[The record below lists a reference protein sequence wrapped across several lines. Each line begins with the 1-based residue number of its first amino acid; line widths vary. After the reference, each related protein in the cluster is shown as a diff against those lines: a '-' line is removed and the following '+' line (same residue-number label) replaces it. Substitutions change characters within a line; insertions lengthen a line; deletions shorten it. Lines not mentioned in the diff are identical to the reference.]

1 MEEYEGKQRN
11 QLSKVIGRSESKDVQ
26 PQIFADNR
34 PQTVSQAKFI
44 DSIQKKHL
52 PHEAWRVAQQMAG
65 RVEPTTKQVT
75 QFQVHS
81 NVIQLAG
88 RNVLY
93 RGPEIMVKMYRGSD
107 YPWELRAMQTGRIM
121 TKGLREFKL
130 KAPLEMA
137 RHTMDTNSG
146 EFALL
151 APRELRNRHAI
162 SSSRGT
168 GGNTHTPA
176 SNYASLVADPA
187 RATEWATRIFR
198 FDVWRSDL
206 WQGGVDYDRGGPE
219 GEWLI
224 EGNTK
229 IYNVETSTDK
239 GTNWTPVNQV
249 LDHES
254 STLCERLQYIM

>member
-1 MEEYEGKQRN
+1 MYAQVEKPKENKRRVVANSVAQKKSSDKQGFGF
-11 QLSKVIGRSESKDVQ
+11 I
-26 PQIFADNR
+26 DNR
-34 PQTVSQAKFI
+34 PEAVA
-44 DSIQKKHL
+44 QKKL
-52 PHEAWRVAQQMAG
+52 QEMANSS
-65 RVEPTTKQVT
+65 PQAKQVT
-75 QFQVHS
+75 QLQVHS

-121 TKGLREFKL
+121 TKGLREFNL
-130 KAPLEMA
+130 IAPLEMA

-146 EFALL
+146 EFAPL

-168 GGNTHTPA
+168 GGDTHTPA

-187 RATEWATRIFR
+187 RSTEWATRLFR
-198 FDVWRSDL
+198 FDAWRSDL

-229 IYNVETSTDK
+229 IYNVETSTDR
-239 GTNWTPVNQV
+239 GVTWTPVNQE

-254 STLCERLQYIM
+254 STLYERLQHVR